1 MSWREIPC
9 VGFKLYFLK
18 STSSVSLFLPFL
30 QPKKSYI
37 YPCLFTC
44 FPHTTPSPLNYHYCY
59 YFFYFSS
66 TKNISSMDF
75 TFLFLLPFASICFIL
90 CFYLFLKFISSN
102 GRNLPLPPGTLGW
115 PYIGETFE
123 LYSQNPNVFFASKVK
138 RLILKPVLVHLAV
151 AY

>member
-1 MSWREIPC
+1 
-9 VGFKLYFLK
+9 
-18 STSSVSLFLPFL
+18 
-30 QPKKSYI
+30 
-37 YPCLFTC
+37 
-44 FPHTTPSPLNYHYCY
+44 
-59 YFFYFSS
+59 
-66 TKNISSMDF
+66 MDF